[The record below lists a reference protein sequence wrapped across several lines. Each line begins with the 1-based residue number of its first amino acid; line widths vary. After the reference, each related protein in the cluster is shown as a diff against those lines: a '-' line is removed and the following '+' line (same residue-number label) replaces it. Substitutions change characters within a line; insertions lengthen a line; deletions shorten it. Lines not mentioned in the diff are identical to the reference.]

1 MNALRLMS
9 VLALLLILLP
19 WRAQAAEA
27 DDFVAAS
34 RSQQAQLLT
43 PVGGSAAGG
52 SSAAAAGV
60 DHREP
65 GDGRRKTCFPHPTGR
80 ITAIGRCCRAAGRN
94 PAGPSRPTGCAIW
107 LPARAGQPPYFSDN
121 VTERA
126 SAARTLQR
134 EATPAMAALLQ
145 QWLLAE
151 TDDNVR
157 GLLEVALAR
166 LQLAQPEASARLA
179 AVTLLGHSAD
189 PGNQALLI
197 PLPMPSMS
205 RMRRCARRPAIAC
218 KRSNIVC
225 CSAICW
231 ARPLWGCRWDRCCC
245 WPRWGWRSPMACW
258 G

>member
-1 MNALRLMS
+1 MNALRLMN

-34 RSQQAQLLT
+34 RSQQAQLLSQWAAAPQADRPPLLRALT
-43 PVGGSAAGG
+43 TESLVMDDGKHAFRTRQGGLQPLGAVAAPQGETRPVRLTNRLRNLAAGALA
-52 SSAAAAGV
+52 S
-60 DHREP
+60 HL
-65 GDGRRKTCFPHPTGR
+65 
-80 ITAIGRCCRAAGRN
+80 I
-94 PAGPSRPTGCAIW
+94 
-107 LPARAGQPPYFSDN
+107 LSDN

-145 QWLLAE
+145 QRLQAE
-151 TDDNVR
+151 TDDTVR

-189 PGNQALLI
+189 PETQALLI
-197 PLPMPSMS
+197 PFTDAQHEPDAAVREAASDSLQKIKH
-205 RMRRCARRPAIAC
+205 RLLLGDLLGG
-218 KRSNIVC
+218 
-225 CSAICW
+225 
-231 ARPLWGCRWDRCCC
+231 PLWDCRWDRCCC